1 MKRKRQKPKSVDT
14 LIGEMGRERI
24 ALRAKR
30 TTIVLLLVSSVLCL
44 FSAFASL
51 TGVIPYAVGPSIVLI
66 LAAVVGL
73 VLAIIES
80 RSP

>member
-1 MKRKRQKPKSVDT
+1 MKRKRQVKSVDG

-30 TTIVLLLVSSVLCL
+30 TTIVLLLVSSMLCL

-51 TGVIPYAVGPSIVLI
+51 AGIIPYAVGPSVVLI
-66 LAAVVGL
+66 LTAVVGL
-73 VLAIIES
+73 VLAAIES
-80 RSP
+80 RGA

>member
-1 MKRKRQKPKSVDT
+1 MKRKRQAKSVDT

-30 TTIVLLLVSSVLCL
+30 TTVVLLLVSSMLCL

-51 TGVIPYAVGPSIVLI
+51 TGVIPYAVGPSVVLI
-66 LAAVVGL
+66 LTAVVGL
-73 VLAIIES
+73 VLAAIES
-80 RSP
+80 RGA

>member
-1 MKRKRQKPKSVDT
+1 MKRKRQAKSVDT

-30 TTIVLLLVSSVLCL
+30 TTVVLLLVSSMLCL

-51 TGVIPYAVGPSIVLI
+51 TGIIPYAVGPSVVLI
-66 LAAVVGL
+66 LTAVVGL
-73 VLAIIES
+73 VLAAIES
-80 RSP
+80 RGA

>member
-1 MKRKRQKPKSVDT
+1 MKRKRQAKSVDT

-30 TTIVLLLVSSVLCL
+30 TTIVLLLVSSMLCL

-51 TGVIPYAVGPSIVLI
+51 TGIIPYAVGPSVVLI
-66 LAAVVGL
+66 LTAVVGL
-73 VLAIIES
+73 VLAAIES
-80 RSP
+80 RGA

>member
-1 MKRKRQKPKSVDT
+1 MKRKRQKPKSVDA

-30 TTIVLLLVSSVLCL
+30 TTVVMLLVSSMLCL

-51 TGVIPYAVGPSIVLI
+51 TALIPYAVGPFVVLI
-66 LAAVVGL
+66 LAAVVGV
-73 VLAIIES
+73 VLAIVES
-80 RSP
+80 RGP

>member
-1 MKRKRQKPKSVDT
+1 MKRKRQAKSVDT

-30 TTIVLLLVSSVLCL
+30 TTIVLLLVSSMLCL

-51 TGVIPYAVGPSIVLI
+51 TGVIPYAVGPSVVLI
-66 LAAVVGL
+66 LTAVVGL
-73 VLAIIES
+73 VLAAIKS
-80 RSP
+80 RGA